1 MNYNCSLPLA
11 FDGSCSGIQHF
22 SAMLRDSIG
31 GRAVNLLPSDTV
43 QDIYKIVADKVNE
56 VLHLHAVNGSQ
67 TVVEQIADKETGEF
81 REKVTLGESVLAAQ
95 WLQYGVTRKV

>member
-1 MNYNCSLPLA
+1 
-11 FDGSCSGIQHF
+11 
-22 SAMLRDSIG
+22 MLRDSIG

-56 VLHLHAVNGSQ
+56 VLHQHVVNGSQ

-95 WLQYGVTRKV
+95 WLQYGVTRKVT